1 MLSLF
6 KTKCDWLQWSNLSSF
21 ACLSLTGVGRR
32 LFQDIAAKFSEDVP
46 EEEGTDED
54 EEGDTEEEGESE
66 EEEEEAATEE
76 DEQ

>member
-1 MLSLF
+1 MA
-6 KTKCDWLQWSNLSSF
+6 KMRSF
-21 ACLSLTGVGRR
+21 AATFFTRLSLTDVGRR
-32 LFQDIAAKFSEDVP
+32 LFQDIAAKFSEDVQ

-66 EEEEEAATEE
+66 EEEEEAETEE